1 MPIAAHSAT
10 PSLRIDQAQTR
21 ATLISTA
28 IHLTVLLT
36 AIGVLHRTPRRAPST
51 LPGTATGIRFLTY
64 YTPGSTEHA
73 SNDVHI
79 PHPTTQ
85 ASKSTQHSALAAP
98 KPEQQ
103 PQPPAADRGSANSV
117 ESGLG
122 SGDISIAL
130 QQYFPHPTPDLSA
143 LPHGTSGEVVLNAVI
158 DEHGKISDLTLL
170 KGLGSPI
177 DDAVIATV
185 KQWSWKPAT
194 KNGVPIP
201 SEQELH
207 FRYERS

>member
-1 MPIAAHSAT
+1 MPQNTAATSIRANDARYHACLISIAA
-10 PSLRIDQAQTR
+10 
-21 ATLISTA
+21 
-28 IHLTVLLT
+28 HLTVLIIVL
-36 AIGVLHRTPRRAPST
+36 GVFHHAPRRAPYT
-51 LPGTATGIRFLTY
+51 LPGTATGVRFLTY

-73 SNDVHI
+73 ANDVHAA
-79 PHPTTQ
+79 HPTTQ
-85 ASKSTQHSALAAP
+85 ASPSTQHSALPVP
-98 KPEQQ
+98 KPEQ

-158 DEHGKISDLTLL
+158 DEHGKITDLTLL
-170 KGLGSPI
+170 KGLGPPI

-194 KNGVPIP
+194 KKGVPIQ

>member
-1 MPIAAHSAT
+1 MPIAAHPAAT
-10 PSLRIDQAQTR
+10 SIRTIYARSR
-21 ATLISTA
+21 ATLISAA

-36 AIGVLHRTPRRAPST
+36 ALGVLHRAPRRVPYT

-73 SNDVHI
+73 SNDIHT
-79 PHPTTQ
+79 PHPTKQ
-85 ASKSTQHSALAAP
+85 ASPSTQHSALAVP
-98 KPEQQ
+98 KPEQ

-117 ESGLG
+117 ESGQG

-158 DEHGKISDLTLL
+158 DEHGKLSDLTLL

-194 KNGVPIP
+194 KNGVPIQ